1 MCPKSRKSAWQ
12 KKAPGSPVPII
23 STGQITI
30 IILFKIRKIEWSLIS
45 NQPEM
50 EDRVIFLKKSYPLN
64 IFKNIW
70 FKSNFVL
77 YETLEAVL

>member
-1 MCPKSRKSAWQ
+1 MPGK

-50 EDRVIFLKKSYPLN
+50 EDRVIFKKKSYPLN